1 MFERMGFMLLVSYEK
16 VEGENVS
23 AFFENEVMAAQ
34 AVTALNDL
42 SPGPLGRQ
50 SYRYIHARVSELDDD
65 GIADS
70 DFVPSPYQVPY
81 SSPDP
86 LNDYPPLT

>member
-1 MFERMGFMLLVSYEK
+1 MFERMGFLLLVKYEK
-16 VEGENVS
+16 MEGEHVSSFYEEEKYAAQSVEGLNS
-23 AFFENEVMAAQ
+23 MDPG
-34 AVTALNDL
+34 AL
-42 SPGPLGRQ
+42 GKGT
-50 SYRYIHARVSELDDD
+50 YRYIHVRVSELDDD

-81 SSPDP
+81 GSPDP